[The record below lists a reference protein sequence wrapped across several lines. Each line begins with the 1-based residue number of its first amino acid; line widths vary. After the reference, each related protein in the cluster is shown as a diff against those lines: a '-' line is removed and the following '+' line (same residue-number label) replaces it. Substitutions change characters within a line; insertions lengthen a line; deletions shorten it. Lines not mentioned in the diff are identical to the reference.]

1 MKDKQSEFLR
11 TVLNN
16 PENKQEALVF
26 ATIKL
31 PEILKGMEEK
41 DFKLIRKQKQVNF
54 KKGLDLTIKQQSEV
68 LFMGMNERE
77 ILMNQA
83 EFRELGLL

>member
-1 MKDKQSEFLR
+1 MKEKQSEFRR

-16 PENKQEALVF
+16 LENEEAMVF

-41 DFKLIRKQKQVNF
+41 DFRQIRKQKQEDF
-54 KKGLDLTIKQQSEV
+54 KKGLDLTMKQQNEM

-83 EFRELGLL
+83 QFKELGLL

>member
-1 MKDKQSEFLR
+1 M
-11 TVLNN
+11 LNN
-16 PENKQEALVF
+16 PENKEETLVF

-41 DFKLIRKQKQVNF
+41 DFKLIRKQKQMNF
-54 KKGLDLTIKQQSEV
+54 KNGLDKTIQQQNEV

-83 EFRELGLL
+83 DFRELGLL